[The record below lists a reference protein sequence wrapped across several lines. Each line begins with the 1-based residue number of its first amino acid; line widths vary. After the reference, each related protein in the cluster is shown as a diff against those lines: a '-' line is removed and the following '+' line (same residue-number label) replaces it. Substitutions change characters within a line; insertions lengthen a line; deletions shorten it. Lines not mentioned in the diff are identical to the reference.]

1 MKKTLLTA
9 AFLTAMAAPAF
20 ATQCP
25 SLMAEIDEAMQ
36 TTTVD
41 DATKA
46 QVMEL
51 YEKGKAE
58 HESGDHA
65 ASEATLAEAKAL
77 LGI

>member
-1 MKKTLLTA
+1 MLRNVLAVATLALLA
-9 AFLTAMAAPAF
+9 GPAF
-20 ATQCP
+20 ASQCP
-25 SLMAEIDEAMQ
+25 SLMAKIDEAMA
-36 TTTVD
+36 TTMAD

-65 ASEATLAEAKAL
+65 ASEATLAEAMAL

>member
-1 MKKTLLTA
+1 MQKTLIA
-9 AFLTAMAAPAF
+9 AAILAVLSTPAF
-20 ATQCP
+20 ASQCP
-25 SLMAEIDEAMQ
+25 ALMAQIDEAMA

-41 DATKA
+41 EATKT

-65 ASEATLAEAKAL
+65 ASEATLAEAMAL
-77 LGI
+77 LGL